1 MPSWNIH
8 IAQTEALFEEPA
20 AVAHIV
26 RDRNA
31 FLFGSL
37 VPDIYVGYMVP
48 AVTHPIAYRITHF
61 ATPAHIP
68 KPREHEFWDTYVAS
82 HATRLGI
89 GAQATT
95 AGGDEQTI
103 CASSLKLEQ
112 DFVSR
117 THYPARY
124 VDAAPP
130 VVQSCVQDD
139 ELSEEGLD
147 RSLFDFVLGVWSHLV
162 ADNLWNTRVNEF
174 LDAHGGKPS
183 EQFRIKKQGDFDAFG
198 KTLRIDWVPRP
209 TPRLL
214 ATAARFPQYAID
226 EQTTLL
232 AIGVAHETV
241 RTNHAPAEPYQYRLL
256 TSGFF
261 SQTFTESVELTNR
274 LLKER
279 LSATHVDAPAGA

>member
-1 MPSWNIH
+1 MTIVPMQERH
-8 IAQTEALFEEPA
+8 LDALAELD
-20 AVAHIV
+20 
-26 RDRNA
+26 DRNSVVA
-31 FLFGSL
+31 VGFGCAADAL
-37 VPDIYVGYMVP
+37 VD
-48 AVTHPIAYRITHF
+48 
-61 ATPAHIP
+61 
-68 KPREHEFWDTYVAS
+68 KAS
-82 HATRLGI
+82 V
-89 GAQATT
+89 
-95 AGGDEQTI
+95 E
-103 CASSLKLEQ
+103 
-112 DFVSR
+112 
-117 THYPARY
+117 
-124 VDAAPP
+124 
-130 VVQSCVQDD
+130 
-139 ELSEEGLD
+139 
-147 RSLFDFVLGVWSHLV
+147 RSVFDLVLGTWMHLV

-256 TSGFF
+256 TSEFF
-261 SQTFTESVELTNR
+261 IQAFAESVELTNH

-279 LSATHVDAPAGA
+279 LSMTHVDAPTNA

>member
-8 IAQTEALFEEPA
+8 IAQTEALFETPGA
-20 AVAHIV
+20 IARLV

-31 FLFGSL
+31 FLFGGL

-48 AVTHPIAYRITHF
+48 AIEHPIAYRITHF
-61 ATPAHIP
+61 AAPAHIP
-68 KPREHEFWDTYVAS
+68 KPREHEFWDTYVAP
-82 HATRLGI
+82 HAARLGLDAPTTFSR
-89 GAQATT
+89 AQEPVIPAL
-95 AGGDEQTI
+95 
-103 CASSLKLEQ
+103 SLKLEQ

-124 VDAAPP
+124 VDADPP
-130 VVQSCVQDD
+130 VVQAFAHDS
-139 ELSEEGLD
+139 ELGEAALD
-147 RSLFDFVLGVWSHLV
+147 RALFDFVLGVWSHLV

-174 LDAHGGKPS
+174 LDARGGKPS

-226 EQTTLL
+226 GQTALL

-241 RTNHAPAEPYQYRLL
+241 RTNHEPLEPYQYRLL
-256 TSGFF
+256 TSEFF
-261 SQTFTESVELTNR
+261 DKTFTESVELTNS
-274 LLKER
+274 LLEER
-279 LSATHVDAPAGA
+279 LPICRS